1 VASTSGHIKWAKT
14 NSLHNVCLYD
24 NVVRVER
31 HTRTTQ
37 KKDQTSSEL
46 ERLFLEEVQGLW
58 PIAHGSLSLRKS
70 PCVRLNCPTCAAG
83 VGHRSYVLYGRCST
97 GRFSVYVPEELVPEV
112 QKALENGR
120 RLNDLVSEVGMRY
133 ALAMK
138 NERKSHLRK
147 KPSGGTDARRK

>member
-1 VASTSGHIKWAKT
+1 MAPASEHTKMVETKG
-14 NSLHNVCLYD
+14 LHNVWIRD

-31 HTRTTQ
+31 DTRTTR

-46 ERLFLEEVQGLW
+46 KQLFLEQVQALW

-70 PCVRLNCPTCAAG
+70 PCVRPNCPTCAAG
-83 VGHRSYVLYGRCST
+83 VGHRSHVLYGRCST
-97 GRFSVYVPEELVPEV
+97 GRFSVYVPEELVPEIER
-112 QKALENGR
+112 ALENGR
-120 RLNDLVSEVGMRY
+120 RLNDLVNEVGMQY
-133 ALAMK
+133 AFAVK